1 MPSAMQI
8 RQMPCHVPV
17 INDDRR
23 VSEGISRENRPI
35 KSGETPKLGESIPR
49 GNFRDVCSRRIRLGS
64 AVCIRF
70 SRRSRIYWPGLMP
83 MRKVRRRSMHAI
95 FRCRRTPNWYVPRA
109 LCRIC
114 IARATFFVQIRNC
127 DVT

>member
-83 MRKVRRRSMHAI
+83 MRKRLGVGACMPFSGAEG
-95 FRCRRTPNWYVPRA
+95 RRTGTSPGRFAVFA
-109 LCRIC
+109 
-114 IARATFFVQIRNC
+114 
-127 DVT
+127 